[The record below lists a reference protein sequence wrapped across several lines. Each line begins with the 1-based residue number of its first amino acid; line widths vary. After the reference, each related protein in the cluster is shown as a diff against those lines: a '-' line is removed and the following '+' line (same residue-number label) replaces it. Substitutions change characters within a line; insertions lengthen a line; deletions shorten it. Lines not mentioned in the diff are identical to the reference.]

1 MLKSVLYLVA
11 VVVAIALFAPH
22 VLQNVGSNNAGA
34 VARTEQKK
42 QEAKS
47 LDHGGLMRL
56 DADRNGHYRT
66 SIDVNGRPVEALVDT
81 GATTVALRYE
91 DARAMGLIFPG
102 DRFDVQVRTAN
113 GIAKAKRVELR
124 SVRLGTITIRDV
136 EGLVMDQGLLGTN
149 LLGMSFLKRLAR
161 YEVQRGQL
169 VLER

>member
-1 MLKSVLYLVA
+1 MLKSVLFLA
-11 VVVAIALFAPH
+11 GLTVAIALIAPSL
-22 VLQNVGSNNAGA
+22 LQNAGNNNSAA
-34 VARTEQKK
+34 VARTDRKPQGS
-42 QEAKS
+42 A
-47 LDHGGLMRL
+47 DHGGVMRL
-56 DADRNGHYRT
+56 DSDRSGHYRT
-66 SIDVNGRPVEALVDT
+66 SIEVNGRGIDALVDT

-102 DRFDVQVRTAN
+102 DKFDVQVRTAN
-113 GIAKAKRVELR
+113 GMAKAKRVELR

-149 LLGMSFLKRLAR
+149 LLGMSFLKRLSR

>member
-22 VLQNVGSNNAGA
+22 VLQNIGSNNAAA
-34 VARTEQKK
+34 VVRPD
-42 QEAKS
+42 QEKPKS
-47 LDHGGLMRL
+47 ADHGGLMRL
-56 DADRNGHYRT
+56 DADRSGHYRT
-66 SIDVNGRPVEALVDT
+66 SIDVNGRSIDALVDT

-149 LLGMSFLKRLAR
+149 LLGMSFLKRLSR